1 VGLCISD
8 AIRSYK
14 LFYQLLSKFP
24 KLSSHFINLQFINI
38 GTMVSPTV
46 HARRSLSYLLSDM
59 PQEALSDALQAQA
72 IFPIW
77 HIASY
82 LQAAAL
88 LTMGKENEAKA
99 ALKEA
104 STLENKRNT
113 NA

>member
-1 VGLCISD
+1 MRLCFSD

-24 KLSSHFINLQFINI
+24 KLSSHFINLQFIDI

-59 PQEALSDALQAQA
+59 PQEALNDALQAQA
-72 IFPIW
+72 ISPIW

-82 LQAAAL
+82 LQAVAL
-88 LTMGKENEAKA
+88 FVLGREKEAQA
-99 ALKEA
+99 ALKEG
-104 STLENKRNT
+104 STLENKST